1 MISETDELLS
11 LTKDIAATAYQKLV
25 EIQSTDMG
33 QVSYSHEVPREM
45 KCFADEIIEEI
56 IIKRLISTGI
66 SVLSEESGEFKG
78 QSKSSVRFVVDPLDG
93 TVNFVRSLGP
103 CSISIALYDND
114 QPIFGVLAI
123 FPTGDLAWGGKGK
136 GAFLNDRPIHVS
148 KITDPLQAAFCTGF
162 PSRYR
167 FDNHNSLEKH
177 IKMMSHFGKVR
188 MLGAASISLLQV
200 AKGAAEVYS
209 EKEIM
214 LWDVAA
220 GLAIV
225 EGAGGEF
232 DIIFG
237 KDENAVIVSATNGLI
252 NIAIQTYEL
261 N

>member
-1 MISETDELLS
+1 MVCETDELLS
-11 LTKDIAATAYQKLV
+11 LTKDIAASAYQRLV
-25 EIQSTDMG
+25 KVHSVDISQL
-33 QVSYSHEVPREM
+33 SYSQEVPREM
-45 KCFADEIIEEI
+45 KSFADKIMEETIIE
-56 IIKRLISTGI
+56 RLLSTGI
-66 SVLSEESGEFKG
+66 SVLSEESGEFSSC
-78 QSKSSVRFVVDPLDG
+78 SKSSKRFVVDPLDG

-103 CSISIALYDND
+103 CSISIALCDND

-123 FPTGDLAWGGKGK
+123 FPSGDLAWGGKGK
-136 GAFLNDRPIHVS
+136 GSFLNDRPIHVS
-148 KITDPLQAAFCTGF
+148 KIIDPLQAVLCTGF

-167 FDNHNSLEKH
+167 FDNHNSVTKH

-220 GLAIV
+220 GLAIL

-232 DIIFG
+232 DINFG
-237 KDENAVIVSATNGLI
+237 KDENAVNVSATNGLI
-252 NIAIQTYEL
+252 NIAVPT
-261 N
+261 